1 MPPTTIHEPPSLD
14 SFTTLA
20 EHQSH
25 TPTTFYGAKPVLHYH
40 AIGVRALAARDQASN
55 LPIFATS
62 TGSTAGTEVEA
73 TGGRVV
79 SIEEVSAFINS
90 E

>member
-1 MPPTTIHEPPSLD
+1 MPPTTIHAPPALD

-25 TPTTFYGAKPVLHYH
+25 TPATFYGAKPVLHYY
-40 AIGVRALAARDQASN
+40 AINIRALTAADQSSK
-55 LPIFATS
+55 LPIFATA
-62 TGSTAGTEVEA
+62 THPPTGTEANVENA
-73 TGGRVV
+73 VC
-79 SIEEVSAFINS
+79 IEEINAFINS

>member
-1 MPPTTIHEPPSLD
+1 MPLTTIHASPPLD

-25 TPTTFYGAKPVLHYH
+25 TPATFYGAKPVLHYH
-40 AIGVRALAARDQASN
+40 AIGIRALTVADQASK
-55 LPIFATS
+55 LPIFATPTPS
-62 TGSTAGTEVEA
+62 TTSTEA
-73 TGGRVV
+73 SGENGAC
-79 SIEEVSAFINS
+79 IEEVNAFINS